1 MEGKILVSLRRHD
14 PIEEILPYIE
24 KIAQPGMRVVFLI
37 PYPVKLWP
45 WFRDHWVTTE
55 SRREA
60 MLAGK
65 KIMNEYS
72 WEAQKGLADQKISL
86 AIDVLRKRQVEVVVN
101 VCMCRMRRAIKDH
114 SVDREVRL
122 ILLQGGSSHPLVNRL
137 RRTLALFGAFKR
149 PSSPP
154 MLLLYPGQ

>member
-24 KIAQPGMRVVFLI
+24 KIARPGMRVVFLI

-55 SRREA
+55 SPREA
-60 MLAGK
+60 MAAGR
-65 KIMNEYS
+65 KIMDDYS
-72 WEAQKGLADQKISL
+72 WAVQKGLANQKISL
-86 AIDVLRKRQVEVVVN
+86 ARSVLHKRQVEVGVN
-101 VCMCRMRRAIKDH
+101 ICTCSMRRAIKDH

-122 ILLQGGSSHPLVNRL
+122 VLLRAGSCCPLINLL
-137 RRTLALFGAFKR
+137 RRTLSRLGAGKR
-149 PSSPP
+149 PVPP
-154 MLLLYPGQ
+154 RALLLYPGH